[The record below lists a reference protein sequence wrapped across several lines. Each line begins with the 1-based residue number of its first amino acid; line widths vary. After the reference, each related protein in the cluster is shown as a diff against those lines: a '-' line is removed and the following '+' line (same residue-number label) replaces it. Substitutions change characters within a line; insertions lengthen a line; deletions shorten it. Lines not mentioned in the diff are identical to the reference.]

1 MSWLFLVCLALSLVF
16 ILTEK
21 LLLVMVQDPAISAAA
36 GKFAVQLI
44 PTLFPYAF
52 LQCIV
57 RYLQSQSLIFPM
69 VWSSLASL
77 CFQLPLC
84 WAFIFRFHLGNS
96 GAAISIA
103 ISSWFNVLL
112 LVLYVMYS
120 PACQETQ
127 TPLSWDVLVIMRD
140 FFYLAIP
147 SVAMLW

>member
-1 MSWLFLVCLALSLVF
+1 MAVFGVFSSLSLVF
-16 ILTEK
+16 IFTEK
-21 LLLVMVQDPAISAAA
+21 PLLVMGQDPSISAAA
-36 GKFAVQLI
+36 GKFDIQLI

-77 CFQLPLC
+77 CFQLRLY
-84 WAFIFRFHLGNS
+84 WAYTIFNLGNS
-96 GAAISIA
+96 GAAISIV

-120 PACQETQ
+120 PA
-127 TPLSWDVLVIMRD
+127 
-140 FFYLAIP
+140 
-147 SVAMLW
+147 